1 MKNDIATQID
11 KWELLKVRPNS
22 VEERLDEIED
32 KLNDIL
38 RAVENLK

>member
-1 MKNDIATQID
+1 MKQDIAIQVD
-11 KWELLKVRPNS
+11 KFKLLKVRAKTT
-22 VEERLDEIED
+22 EERLEEIED